1 MVISEKE
8 LKVVK
13 VTSVLVASILSGYG
27 INGLQKNDTL
37 KTIVETQRKTDDK
50 QNELIQVLNDRSLRN
65 DERQKAIFKILEEIK
80 NDLKRKN

>member
-80 NDLKRKN
+80 NDLKRNN